1 MVIEKDNAVLLAH
14 LRRNARIKLT
24 AISRETDMPVSTIFE
39 KINGPL
45 RGYVQRYTCLLNNN
59 EVGFNSRATII
70 LKVDKEQ
77 KSEIG
82 QHLERHQNVN
92 SLYRIN
98 NGYDFMLDVIFKQMM
113 DLEEFIEQLE
123 RKFRIK
129 HKEVYFIISEVK
141 QESFLSDPE
150 AVKLVLEKQQDSQSP
165 AKSSKKS
172 RRAHQ

>member
-1 MVIEKDNAVLLAH
+1 MIEKDNAVLLAH

-24 AISRETDMPVSTIFE
+24 AISRKTDVPVSTIFE

-45 RGYVQRYTCLLNNN
+45 RSYVQRYTCLLNNS
-59 EVGFNSRATII
+59 EIGFSSRATII

-77 KSEIG
+77 KAEIG
-82 QHLERHQNVN
+82 QHLERHPNVN

-123 RKFRIK
+123 RRFRIK

-150 AVKLVLEKQQDSQSP
+150 AVKLVLEKQQDSQGP
-165 AKSSKKS
+165 AKKS
-172 RRAHQ
+172 RRTAK

>member
-1 MVIEKDNAVLLAH
+1 MIEKDNAVLLAH
-14 LRRNARIKLT
+14 LRKNARIKLT
-24 AISRETDMPVSTIFE
+24 AISRETDIPVSTIFE

-59 EVGFNSRATII
+59 EIGFNSRATII

-77 KSEIG
+77 KTEIG

-92 SLYRIN
+92 SLYKIN
-98 NGYDFMLDVIFKQMM
+98 NGYDFLLDVIFKQMM

-150 AVKLVLEKQQDSQSP
+150 AVKLVLEKQQDPQGP
-165 AKSSKKS
+165 ARKS
-172 RRAHQ
+172 RRAAK